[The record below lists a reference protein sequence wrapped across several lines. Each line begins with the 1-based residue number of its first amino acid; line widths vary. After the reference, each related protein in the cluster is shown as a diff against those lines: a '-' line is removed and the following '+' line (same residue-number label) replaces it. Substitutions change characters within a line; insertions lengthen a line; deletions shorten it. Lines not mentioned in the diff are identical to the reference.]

1 MSRVH
6 FDAFYTFLGS
16 ILDLCCSKGFSL
28 VAVHGLLIAV
38 ASLVAE
44 LRLLACRFQQ
54 LQHAGSAA
62 VAHGLSCFTAC
73 GIFLDQGWNPSPL
86 RW

>member
-1 MSRVH
+1 MWVRWVSIAARVLSLVAASRG
-6 FDAFYTFLGS
+6 Y
-16 ILDLCCSKGFSL
+16 SL

-86 RW
+86 CW